1 MKPQNSDGYRLLR
14 FWQVLNIFWT
24 KGRFLVL
31 RQTTEGRKNKYRK
44 KGRITYGEFLLEDT
58 GMKTIQ
64 ELQVIAEGHED
75 YEMHMEAEHGGALV
89 DNHWKRYVDF
99 SSVTCSEY
107 CKSLWETM
115 KIRKH
120 IWKLYMETDLQIQA
134 LSVVLSTV

>member
-1 MKPQNSDGYRLLR
+1 M
-14 FWQVLNIFWT
+14 
-24 KGRFLVL
+24 
-31 RQTTEGRKNKYRK
+31 
-44 KGRITYGEFLLEDT
+44 LEDT

-107 CKSLWETM
+107 FKSLWETM